1 LRVISTGKRKLLVMS
16 QITIRNIGQ
25 DVKDLLRLSA
35 KANGRSLEAHIRT
48 VLAISVGLGPLET
61 NQSMTDRLQKQHKAD
76 GNAMGGLVRRL
87 ELAKAQNQSLEMKQ
101 LVTRQPGGA

>member
-1 LRVISTGKRKLLVMS
+1 MS

-25 DVKDLLRLSA
+25 DVKDLLRLCA

-61 NQSMTDRLQKQHKAD
+61 DQSVTARLQRQHEAD
-76 GNAMGGLVRRL
+76 GNAMGGVLHRM
-87 ELAKAQNQSLEMKQ
+87 EMAKAHNQSTEIKK
-101 LVTRQPGGA
+101 LVTRKRTGT